1 VSNSDNSQL
10 PAKVKVML
18 MSASQ
23 PLLTYT
29 ADTATSGSFVF
40 NQILP
45 GEYRAIVTVDAS
57 VESKSIEMIDKKGT
71 GRGWRRHHSAIFGA
85 KLIAN

>member
-40 NQILP
+40 DQILP
-45 GEYRAIVTVDAS
+45 GEYWAIVVTVDAS
-57 VESKSIEMIDKKGT
+57 VESKWSTRKALVEVGGDITQLSLE
-71 GRGWRRHHSAIFGA
+71 
-85 KLIAN
+85 LN